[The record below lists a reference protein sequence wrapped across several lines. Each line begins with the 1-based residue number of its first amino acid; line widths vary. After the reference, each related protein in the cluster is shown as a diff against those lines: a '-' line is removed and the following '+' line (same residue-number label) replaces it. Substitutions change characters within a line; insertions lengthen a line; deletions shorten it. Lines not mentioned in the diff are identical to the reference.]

1 MAASI
6 GIEEARRLYGAADSV
21 HDFDH
26 ILRVLALAERI
37 ARAEGA
43 DLAVVRTAALLHDWG
58 RAEAEA
64 AGRDHAEVAAE
75 RAAAYLQHEPP
86 DFVAAVAQA
95 IIAHRFRTGPGPAT
109 LEAQVL
115 FDADKLDAI
124 GAIGVARAFAYAG
137 AYGQRLWVPLAEAQ
151 QAWVEGRHTAA
162 QGNDPAVHTP
172 VHEFVVKLARIKAQ
186 LYTRTG
192 RAIAEERHRYMEE
205 FYRRLDAEVL
215 GEA

>member
-1 MAASI
+1 MTANI
-6 GIEEARRLYGAADSV
+6 GIEEARRLYSAADSV

-75 RAAAYLQHEPP
+75 RAAAYLQGAPP
-86 DFVAAVAQA
+86 AFVAAVAGA
-95 IIAHRFRTGPGPAT
+95 IRAHRFRTGPGAET

-137 AYGQRLWVPLAEAQ
+137 AYGQRLWISLEEAQ
-151 QAWVEGRHTAA
+151 RAWTEGRHTAA
-162 QGNDPAVHTP
+162 QGNDPAIHTP
-172 VHEFVVKLARIKAQ
+172 VHEFVVKLARIKEQ
-186 LYTRTG
+186 LYTHTG
-192 RAIAEERHRYMEE
+192 RAIAEERHRYMEA
-205 FYRRLDAEVL
+205 FYQRLEAEVR
-215 GEA
+215 GES